1 MRARERGKPPEISGG
16 DGPLPD
22 CLEIRDE
29 SRHEDQV
36 QRTGT
41 QYLVRDVDG
50 VHRRC
55 VMGLGDHA
63 DSLRRS
69 GRAPQARLPTGKR
82 LRDREQIVVLTY
94 EWGVVKV
101 GV

>member
-1 MRARERGKPPEISGG
+1 
-16 DGPLPD
+16 
-22 CLEIRDE
+22 
-29 SRHEDQV
+29 
-36 QRTGT
+36 
-41 QYLVRDVDG
+41 
-50 VHRRC
+50 
-55 VMGLGDHA
+55 MGLGDHA